1 MVFAQQLLTCLS
13 LPLTAPVYQLPL
25 NPLQETRHK
34 LPALSTDISAWL
46 QIVHWM
52 QWVSEARVAAAATA
66 GRPPPPRTNRS
77 LPGGGRFMKWGRWE
91 GAEER
96 QVERIGG
103 SMPGREGATTS
114 LSLLHSSPSS
124 SSCGGASRGCISSG
138 ALYLARSTRSGIASP
153 HHTFPPEPGLQSLLE
168 WQIPTVVLWEGGQ
181 KLYSQSLNVA
191 TQRGVMPLPILGIPI
206 FFLQNWHLLE
216 LKLKLPALKRIS
228 NLVLCKLLFPDRYIQ
243 H

>member
-13 LPLTAPVYQLPL
+13 LPLTVPVYQLPL
-25 NPLQETRHK
+25 DPLQETRHK
-34 LPALSTDISAWL
+34 LPASTDISAWL

-96 QVERIGG
+96 QVERRGV

-114 LSLLHSSPSS
+114 LSLPHSSPSS
-124 SSCGGASRGCISSG
+124 SSCGGWLVVAASAAELFIWRGARGLGSPLHITRSHLSQVSRVSQSGRYQQWSSGRGCKN
-138 ALYLARSTRSGIASP
+138 YT
-153 HHTFPPEPGLQSLLE
+153 
-168 WQIPTVVLWEGGQ
+168 
-181 KLYSQSLNVA
+181 A
-191 TQRGVMPLPILGIPI
+191 TMLPYRERGVMPLPILGIPKI
-206 FFLQNWHLLE
+206 LTE
-216 LKLKLPALKRIS
+216 LALARVEVEAACS
-228 NLVLCKLLFPDRYIQ
+228 QEDQQLGVV
-243 H
+243 